1 MYKLFMFNNLS
12 QIVCVSWIYIS
23 FKVLLSHVMMLIF
36 FSFHSS
42 TSKFSALVCLLLL
55 LTCKWLTIDC
65 PSVAMFPWL
74 LTPIMV
80 KTFQA
85 YLPPKCHRTY
95 SCVHCRA
102 HLANHDELISKVTKL
117 FVYFLFLIF
126 FWYGLENFKWLTP
139 SSWISIFYLRI
150 DLEKWLVVRKN
161 KKKKKRSKVV
171 YSVPLY
177 PWPDYYYD
185 LEISNWYMSF
195 CGINLLSSME
205 FLWFCIW
212 KVGFFPLVVVVG
224 EWI

>member
-1 MYKLFMFNNLS
+1 MYNLFMFNNLS
-12 QIVCVSWIYIS
+12 QIVCVCVLNLYI

-117 FVYFLFLIF
+117 FVYFLLLLKFLIWF
-126 FWYGLENFKWLTP
+126 G
-139 SSWISIFYLRI
+139 
-150 DLEKWLVVRKN
+150 
-161 KKKKKRSKVV
+161 
-171 YSVPLY
+171 
-177 PWPDYYYD
+177 
-185 LEISNWYMSF
+185 
-195 CGINLLSSME
+195 E
-205 FLWFCIW
+205 F
-212 KVGFFPLVVVVG
+212 
-224 EWI
+224 